1 MPFDLDE
8 KSRIRY
14 HMGYLQVTPAAAITY
29 GIPTPIQTL
38 FLLESAM
45 DRVIIQAE
53 DRIRRL
59 ITVLDNIECR
69 MIDAQNYLVADQL
82 SDITLR
88 KDHINQLED
97 EYCRWA
103 ARLADT
109 LGAPLYPGAERFRR
123 LFGAG
128 GSMQAGVLP
137 VRG

>member
-1 MPFDLDE
+1 MFDAAE
-8 KSRIRY
+8 KERIRY
-14 HMGYLQVTPAAAITY
+14 HMGYLQVQPAASISY
-29 GIPTPIQTL
+29 GIPAPIQTL

-45 DRVIIQAE
+45 DRIISNAE
-53 DRIRRL
+53 DRVRKL
-59 ITVLDNIECR
+59 ITVLDEIECR
-69 MIDAQNYLVADQL
+69 MLDGQNYLMADQL
-82 SDITLR
+82 ADITIR
-88 KDHINQLED
+88 KNHIDQLED

-128 GSMQAGVLP
+128 GANQAGSLP

>member
-1 MPFDLDE
+1 MSFDAAE
-8 KSRIRY
+8 KERIRY
-14 HMGYLQVTPAAAITY
+14 HMGYLQVSPAAGLSY
-29 GIPTPIQTL
+29 GIPVPIQTL
-38 FLLESAM
+38 FLVESAM
-45 DRVIIQAE
+45 DRVIPQAE
-53 DRIRRL
+53 DRIRKL

-82 SDITLR
+82 SDITIR

-123 LFGAG
+123 LYGAG
-128 GSMQAGVLP
+128 VMQAGTIP